1 MILEIIHQI
10 VAAKPHVQ
18 YAIAP
23 LLAAGLIGSF
33 PSVVKT
39 VSGIAQVAAGKKAE
53 KKHKR
58 PELII
63 PVQNI
68 PGQVTDVT
76 KNVKLDALDT
86 SLPGADI
93 MKSEIDADTAGAIT
107 RAQESGTSSSDIL
120 NTIAAMGA
128 QGSRAK
134 RGIDLEGAKRYD
146 AMKSDVY
153 RALMTE
159 AGYENQKQALDREKY
174 MQEFTYNKD
183 QPYQS
188 EAATISALRGAGNQN
203 IYSGISDLA
212 SLGTTLAMQGAFK
225 GTPPTTKTTPAAT
238 QPSGSGMSGIANYV
252 IGQANKYIPGAA
264 PGQAAT
270 PTAGGG
276 MSSIASYAIN
286 QANQNIPGVGLMNN
300 AGFGAGRLNNQFTA
314 QPPIM
319 QPTPQTTMQQS
330 MMGQYFPPQQGGSYN
345 YITGV
350 PGANLAPVKPS
361 WYYTGANPY
370 YMYNYLS
377 NPSGQNYNGAP
388 FQSAVGPREQ

>member
-1 MILEIIHQI
+1 MLLEIIHQI

-18 YAIAP
+18 YAVASLLLPAAMAAAP
-23 LLAAGLIGSF
+23 SIYKGIAGLIQA
-33 PSVVKT
+33 K
-39 VSGIAQVAAGKKAE
+39 SGKIAE
-53 KKHKR
+53 KKIKR
-58 PELII
+58 PELNI

-76 KNVKLDALDT
+76 KNVKLAALDT

-134 RGIDLEGAKRYD
+134 RGINLEGAKRYD
-146 AMKSDVY
+146 EMQSDVN

-188 EAATISALRGAGNQN
+188 EAATISALRGAANQN
-203 IYSGISDLA
+203 IYSSINDLA

-225 GTPPTTKTTPAAT
+225 GTPKTNTTTTTGYQDNTSVSEMPADIKAQLYPQQAPAQYKPTW
-238 QPSGSGMSGIANYV
+238 MNIANQV
-252 IGQANKYIPGAA
+252 SPMAPPAPASQAPALPFN
-264 PGQAAT
+264 
-270 PTAGGG
+270 TAG
-276 MSSIASYAIN
+276 M
-286 QANQNIPGVGLMNN
+286 
-300 AGFGAGRLNNQFTA
+300 GAGRLSNQIVTA
-314 QPPIM
+314 TPP
-319 QPTPQTTMQQS
+319 PTPQTTMQQS